1 MYRNSL
7 LALFI
12 VISYSIYGQKYPI
25 KKFTVGDG
33 LNSNSALCAFQNDDQ
48 KLWIGTTQGINI
60 YDGIQF
66 NNAPELF
73 DLQHKVVYSIK
84 KHGDKIHIGTNGGLC
99 VYDGDSLRTYPSTDN
114 GISDFIYTTFQDKN
128 GTIWTA
134 TETGIKVFTGSQL
147 IDTLVHTPLK
157 LIAIYNIHQDEDGTM
172 WFCSKMNGLF
182 KYKNNKIEVCNL
194 YEPLESEIN
203 FVAKV
208 NKINDTTHWVCA
220 RKGLY
225 EVTPNSSRRIDSIG
239 GLNIRNVGFF
249 DFIQTSNNEL
259 ILSGTNGSI
268 YIIKEGEKTL
278 ELNNKNGLTGGNVIK
293 IFEDKEGTIWFLS
306 PQKGVSQLLHKKMKL
321 FDKYDLYFN
330 GIDNIV
336 KENDS
341 SYYFVSRNNGIIKHC
356 SSSGSFDTLKVPDS
370 FESDPHIKYYSA
382 IFSPTRSLLMVG
394 TNNGL
399 LTFKNDALNSFHSLT
414 VKPYETFK
422 IYDLAEGKSGII
434 WLATSHGIY
443 FVKDDGIQKLNDKL
457 NINIDM
463 VSCVTVGKNGTIYFG
478 TNLGLIAWN
487 NQKLVNLSQT
497 TGLKTG
503 QIRQIKTFNDSSY
516 WIASDKGLFKCIN
529 NELMHYEL
537 PGYEKN
543 IIHSFEFD
551 LNKNLWIGLSDGLI
565 RVTELDSTK
574 KIRFF
579 SKESGFL
586 GGGCNS
592 NSMVV
597 SKDNQLFVGTDEGLL
612 VVNAADTFESKSTY
626 FPILDISVLGTEN
639 IDEYTELEKD
649 GRIQSVTLPN
659 SLKNFKIS
667 FKGIHLLAGKE
678 LKFMYRLEGENE
690 KVKVVKNDFEINYSQ
705 VSFGD
710 YVVKIK
716 PQPHPNLIHQKEH
729 TILVTIKK
737 PFYLQWWFILLCIL
751 ILLTW
756 VYSYILI
763 HRNVKLLNEQ
773 KFIILEQKKIVE
785 VKNHEILDS
794 ITYAKRIQEAILPS
808 NRKLSAY
815 FEDFFVLYKPRDIVS
830 GDFYWV
836 EEVDEY
842 IVFAAADCTGH
853 GVPGAMVNLMCNNL
867 LRKAIVEEKIIDP
880 GKALDRVSELLLE
893 LLESENGFVSDGM
906 DLALCVWNKKTN
918 ELNFS
923 GANQPFYLICNG
935 ELNITKP
942 NKQPIGYFED
952 KTSFTTHNYKVSKG
966 DQIILFTDGYKD
978 QFGGIKGKKIGIKR
992 FNNLLL
998 KQYSKSLNDQKKGLH
1013 QELNEWM
1020 ENEDQVDDICIFSIK
1035 I

>member
-1 MYRNSL
+1 MNKNSL
-7 LALFI
+7 LAFLI
-12 VISYSIYGQKYPI
+12 AISCSICAQKYPI
-25 KKFTVGDG
+25 KNFTVSSG

-48 KLWIGTTQGINI
+48 KLWIGTSNGISI

-66 NNAPELF
+66 NDAPELF

-84 KHGDKIHIGTNGGLC
+84 KHEDKIHIGTNAGLC
-99 VYDGDSLRTYPSTDN
+99 IFDGNSLKIYPSTDN
-114 GISDFIYTTFQDKN
+114 GISDIIYTTFQDNN
-128 GTIWTA
+128 GTIWVA
-134 TETGIKVFTGSQL
+134 TETGIKVFTGTQL
-147 IDTLVHTPLK
+147 TDTLVHTPLN
-157 LIAIYNIHQDEDGTM
+157 LIAIYNIHQDEDGTI

-182 KYKNNKIEVCNL
+182 KYKNNKIEACSL
-194 YEPLESEIN
+194 YEPLESELN

-208 NKINDTTHWVCA
+208 DKINDTTHWVCD

-225 EVTPNSSRRIDSIG
+225 EITPNSSIKIDSIG
-239 GLNIRNVGFF
+239 GANIRNVGFY
-249 DFIQTSNNEL
+249 DFIQTSKNEV
-259 ILSGTNGSI
+259 ILSGNNGSV

-278 ELNNKNGLTGGNVIK
+278 ELNNKNGMTGGDIIK
-293 IFEDKEGTIWFLS
+293 VFEDKEGTIWFLS

-321 FDKYDLYFN
+321 FDEVDLYFN
-330 GIDNIV
+330 GVNNIV
-336 KENDS
+336 KRNDS
-341 SYYFVSRNNGIIKHC
+341 LYYFVSEKRGIIKYNNN
-356 SSSGSFDTLKVPDS
+356 SGLFDTLKNPNYALNPYII
-370 FESDPHIKYYSA
+370 FYSA
-382 IFSPTRSLLMVG
+382 IFSPTRKILLAG
-394 TNNGL
+394 TNDGL
-399 LTFKNDALNSFHSLT
+399 LAFSKGKLDSSLSLIDM
-414 VKPYETFK
+414 PYETFK
-422 IYDLAEGKSGII
+422 IYDLAEDINGVI
-434 WLATSHGIY
+434 WLGTSHGIY
-443 FVKDDGIQKLNDKL
+443 NVKENNIQKLSDKK

-463 VSCVTVGKNGTIYFG
+463 VSCVTASTNEKIYFG
-478 TNLGLIAWN
+478 TNLGLILWN
-487 NQKLVNLSQT
+487 GEKLVNLSEKK
-497 TGLKTG
+497 GMKTG

-516 WIASDKGLFKCIN
+516 WIASDKGLFKLIN
-529 NELMHYEL
+529 NELIHYKL

-551 LNKNLWIGLSDGLI
+551 LNNNLWIGLSDGLI
-565 RVTELDSTK
+565 RVTEVDSTK

-592 NSMVV
+592 NSMLV

-612 VVNAADTFESKSTY
+612 VVNATDTFESKSTY

-639 IDEYTELEKD
+639 IDQYTKLDKD

-678 LKFMYRLEGENE
+678 LKFIYRLEGENE
-690 KVKVVKNDFEINYSQ
+690 KIKVVENDFEINYSK

-710 YVVKIK
+710 YIVKIK
-716 PQPHPNLIHQKEH
+716 PLPHPNLLDQQEY
-729 TILVTIKK
+729 TILITIKK
-737 PFYLQWWFILLCIL
+737 PFYLQWWFILVCVL

-763 HRNVKLLNEQ
+763 KRNLKLLNKQ
-773 KFIILEQKKIVE
+773 KSIILEQKKIVE

-808 NRKLSAY
+808 NRKLNSY
-815 FEDFFVLYKPRDIVS
+815 FEDFFILYKPRDIVS
-830 GDFYWV
+830 GDFYWA

-867 LRKAIVEEKIIDP
+867 LRKAIVEEKTIDP
-880 GKALDRVSELLLE
+880 GKALDRVAELLLE

-906 DLALCVWNKKTN
+906 DMALCVWNKKTN
-918 ELNFS
+918 ELKFS
-923 GANQPFYLICNG
+923 GANQPFYLIRNG

-952 KTSFTTHNYKVSKG
+952 KTLFTTHTHQASKG
-966 DQIILFTDGYKD
+966 DQIILFSDGYKD
-978 QFGGIKGKKIGIKR
+978 QFGGTKGKKLGIKR

-998 KQYSKSLNDQKKGLH
+998 KHYSKSMYDQKKDLLK
-1013 QELNEWM
+1013 ELNEWM
-1020 ENEDQVDDICIFSIK
+1020 KNEDQVDDICILSVK